1 MSTFDPNAVV
11 GRIGLGPSQLHQ
23 QPSSADDE
31 PQAYP
36 DYTHTTVTDRLL
48 NDASLVVSLFKS
60 VSTKIPHAGPL
71 SEVLGVIQTLMG
83 VVRQMRDSRDD
94 CNYLIERILRFL
106 QNLLQEFEWSNTPIE
121 NGTRTALRLFNLLWC
136 VVPDRSLTKYLI
148 QCCLVSQY
156 HQGYQR

>member
-1 MSTFDPNAVV
+1 MSTFDPNAMV
-11 GRIGLGPSQLHQ
+11 GRIGLGPSKSHQ

-48 NDASLVVSLFKS
+48 NDTSLVVTLFKS
-60 VSTKIPHAGPL
+60 VSTNIPHAGPL

-106 QNLLQEFEWSNTPIE
+106 QNLLQELEWSNTRTE
-121 NGTRTALRLFNLLWC
+121 NGTRTALRVFNLVWC
-136 VVPDRSLTKYLI
+136 VVLDRSLTKCLI
-148 QCCLVSQY
+148 RCRLV
-156 HQGYQR
+156 